1 MTGRS
6 PVTHCV
12 SAVCA
17 VGADQAMAFLSDGA
31 KLGNWALGSLAT
43 EHLGNGIFRGRSIDS
58 GELVFSRLVPDRERG
73 IVRYEVGT
81 TADQLSPWIWSIV
94 QPCDRLGGSGR
105 QTVITLLAW
114 RPASMSDSAW
124 EMLQREHEV
133 EILIIKAQLEREVG

>member
-1 MTGRS
+1 MTGGS

-12 SAVCA
+12 SVVCE

-43 EHLGNGIFRGRSIDS
+43 EHIGNGIFRGRSIDS
-58 GELVFSRLVPDRERG
+58 GETVFSRLIPDPDRG
-73 IVRYEVGT
+73 IIRYEVGT
-81 TADQLSPWIWSIV
+81 APDQLSPWIWSIV